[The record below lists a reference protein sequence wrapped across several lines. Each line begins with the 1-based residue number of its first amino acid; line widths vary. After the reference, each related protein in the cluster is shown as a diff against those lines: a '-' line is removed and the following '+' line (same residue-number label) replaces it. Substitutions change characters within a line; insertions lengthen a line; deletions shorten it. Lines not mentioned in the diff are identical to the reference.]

1 MNPARVTD
9 GFFATVILTCL
20 AAATLSWMGPAL
32 DASEDARS
40 RPTGLELTLAA
51 ERAGDLEACR
61 RSNGPHSTPA
71 YLPDGQ
77 HRCSVYYGLHQVSTA
92 SDEAQP

>member
-1 MNPARVTD
+1 MNPARITD

-32 DASEDARS
+32 DASDAVTYHPS
-40 RPTGLELTLAA
+40 SLELTLAA
-51 ERAGDLEACR
+51 DRAADLEACQ
-61 RSNGPHSTPA
+61 RSNGPRSTPA

-77 HRCSVYYGLHQVSTA
+77 HRCSVHDGLHQVSTA